1 MNPVSFLEIG
11 AADAAAEARFFAE
24 LFGWPWMAIDSRGQG
39 WFEPGA
45 IKIGVHGNDDRPS
58 VVPYFRVE
66 RIETAAEKVIA
77 LGGTAELP
85 GADEPGFGRFV
96 NCVSAQGARFG
107 LHQPAS

>member
-1 MNPVSFLEIG
+1 MHPVSFMEIG
-11 AADAAAEARFFAE
+11 AADASDEAKFFAE
-24 LFGWPWMAIDSRGQG
+24 LFGWPWQKMGDGGEG

-45 IKIGVHGNDDRPS
+45 IKIGLHGKDDHAG

-66 RIETAAEKVIA
+66 DIDAAAKKIIE

-96 NCVSAQGARFG
+96 NCVSGQGVRFG
-107 LHQPAS
+107 LHQSSD